1 MYNIT
6 IPENSSFGTQILKIN
21 ATDKDSGANAKLS
34 YYIESINGQNNSEL
48 FYIDVTD
55 GNLYLKTPLDYEQI
69 KYHHV
74 VVNVKDHG
82 SPSLSSRSNVFI
94 TVKDL
99 NDNAPCFV
107 EPSYFTKLSVAAV
120 RGQFVALPKAYD
132 KDISDTDSLE
142 YKIVYGNELQT
153 YSIDKLTGVISLQNM
168 LNFTDKSST
177 VLNISVSDG
186 VHTTYARLKISLMPE
201 NVYSP
206 QFDQSTY
213 EAQVPEN
220 LLHGHNIITVKASDG
235 DFGTYASLNYEIVS
249 EEMKKIFLIDQ
260 STGVITSK
268 VTFDREKKDEYVV
281 LLKVSDGGGKFG
293 FASLKVIV
301 VDVNDN
307 VPYFLLK
314 EYKMVVSTTTEANRT
329 ILTVKAKD
337 DDIGDNG
344 SVYYQIVQKSIDEA
358 VREVIEINEKTGDIV
373 FKRNAESYGVNS
385 YQFF

>member
-1 MYNIT
+1 MDVNDCYPEIESDIYNLT
-6 IPENSSFGTQILKIN
+6 IPENASFGTQILKIN
-21 ATDKDSGANAKLS
+21 ATDNDSGANAKLS

-69 KYHHV
+69 KYHHI

-94 TVKDL
+94 TGRILCRFISYKLIYDSIIPVKDL

-107 EPSYFTKLSVAAV
+107 EPSYFTKVSVAAV

-186 VHTTYARLKISLMPE
+186 VHTAYARLKISLLPE

-206 QFDQSTY
+206 LFDQSTY

-220 LLHGHNIITVKASDG
+220 LLHGHNIITV
-235 DFGTYASLNYEIVS
+235 L
-249 EEMKKIFLIDQ
+249 
-260 STGVITSK
+260 
-268 VTFDREKKDEYVV
+268 
-281 LLKVSDGGGKFG
+281 
-293 FASLKVIV
+293 
-301 VDVNDN
+301 
-307 VPYFLLK
+307 
-314 EYKMVVSTTTEANRT
+314 
-329 ILTVKAKD
+329 
-337 DDIGDNG
+337 
-344 SVYYQIVQKSIDEA
+344 
-358 VREVIEINEKTGDIV
+358 
-373 FKRNAESYGVNS
+373 
-385 YQFF
+385 